1 MRSIAEYLSGKTL
14 FVTGATGFL
23 AKGFV
28 EKILFSAPEVAR
40 IYLLIRPRSR
50 SNGQIV
56 SDAERLETEILQ
68 SRAFERLRE
77 RWGGA
82 FSAVMAD
89 KLVAVAG
96 DLTEDGLGIAAD
108 RRERLVEDVDFVVNF
123 AGTVVFDEPID
134 SALEQNAMGAARVVA
149 FAKACRKAALVH
161 VSTAYVS
168 GRRTGRIP
176 EAPFP
181 QDRSISDLIN
191 GSAAGFDL
199 QGEIDAIRAFTREVE
214 EASRKPDLEAAFL
227 KQLRRQDR
235 GKRVTDYRKAHQVE
249 ALRQRWI
256 RKRLVDEGMR
266 RARRHGWNDSYT
278 LTKAMG
284 EQLIVKSRGD
294 LPTAIVRPSI
304 VESSLEDPE
313 PGWVEDLKVAD
324 PLIVH
329 YGKGRLSNFPI
340 DPGIVLDIIPVD
352 VLNNAVTAVLPQ
364 LHGSEE
370 MKVYHVASGSQNPVL
385 ASEMVELVYG
395 YFKSSPMQDRSGRPI
410 DVRPWQFISRRRF
423 NCLVAL
429 KYKLPLSMLKAAVD
443 YLPARWVSRYRRRV
457 TGMEAVLVR
466 LESLV
471 DTYCGY
477 THLDCEFE
485 TENTRRLYRALNP
498 EDQKV
503 FNFDVTRINWPQYI
517 QEIHIPGLKH
527 HVLKEGDGAVSVVA
541 ADTDG
546 PHVRF
551 GVQDRHQS

>member
-1 MRSIAEYLSGKTL
+1 MQSIAEYLSGKTL

-28 EKILFSAPEVAR
+28 EKILYSAPEVAR

-50 SNGQIV
+50 SNGQLV

-108 RRERLVEDVDFVVNF
+108 QRKCLVEDVDFVVNF

-134 SALEQNAMGAARVVA
+134 SALEQNAMGAARVVT

-168 GRRTGRIP
+168 GKRTGRIP

-181 QDRSISDLIN
+181 QDRSVSDLIN

-256 RKRLVDEGMR
+256 RKQLVDEGMR

-284 EQLIVKSRGD
+284 EQMIVKSRGD

-304 VESSLEDPE
+304 VESSLEDPV

-364 LHGSEE
+364 VHGSEE

-410 DVRPWQFISRRRF
+410 HVRPWQFISQRRF
-423 NCLVAL
+423 RCLVAL
-429 KYKLPLSMLKAAVD
+429 KYKLPLGLLKAAVD

-457 TGMEAVLVR
+457 TGMEAVLAR

-485 TENTRRLYRALNP
+485 TENTRRLYQALNP

-503 FNFDVTRINWPQYI
+503 FNFDVTRINWPEYI

-541 ADTDG
+541 AEADG
-546 PHVRF
+546 PHN
-551 GVQDRHQS
+551 

>member
-1 MRSIAEYLSGKTL
+1 MQSIAEYLSGKTL

-50 SNGQIV
+50 SNGQLV

-68 SRAFERLRE
+68 SRAFERLRA
-77 RWGGA
+77 RLGGA
-82 FSAVMAD
+82 FPAVMAD

-96 DLTEDGLGIAAD
+96 DLTEDGLGIAGGQ
-108 RRERLVEDVDFVVNF
+108 RERLVEDVDFVVNF

-168 GRRTGRIP
+168 GKRTGRIP

-181 QDRSISDLIN
+181 QDRSVSDLIN

-256 RKRLVDEGMR
+256 RKQLVDEGMR

-284 EQLIVKSRGD
+284 EQLIAKSRGD

-304 VESSLEDPE
+304 VESSLEDPV

-352 VLNNAVTAVLPQ
+352 VLNNAVAAVLPQ
-364 LHGSEE
+364 VHGSEE
-370 MKVYHVASGSQNPVL
+370 MKVYHVGLGLAESGSG
-385 ASEMVELVYG
+385 E
-395 YFKSSPMQDRSGRPI
+395 
-410 DVRPWQFISRRRF
+410 
-423 NCLVAL
+423 
-429 KYKLPLSMLKAAVD
+429 
-443 YLPARWVSRYRRRV
+443 
-457 TGMEAVLVR
+457 
-466 LESLV
+466 
-471 DTYCGY
+471 
-477 THLDCEFE
+477 
-485 TENTRRLYRALNP
+485 
-498 EDQKV
+498 
-503 FNFDVTRINWPQYI
+503 
-517 QEIHIPGLKH
+517 
-527 HVLKEGDGAVSVVA
+527 
-541 ADTDG
+541 
-546 PHVRF
+546 
-551 GVQDRHQS
+551 

>member
-1 MRSIAEYLSGKTL
+1 MQSIAEFLSGKTL

-28 EKILFSAPEVAR
+28 EKILFSAPDVAR

-56 SDAERLETEILQ
+56 SETERLESEILQ
-68 SRAFERLRE
+68 SRAFERLRTK
-77 RWGGA
+77 WGAA
-82 FSAVMAD
+82 FASVMSG
-89 KLVAVAG
+89 KVVAVAG
-96 DLTEDGLGIAAD
+96 DLTEDGLGISAD
-108 RRERLVEDVDFVVNF
+108 QREQLVEDVDFVVNY

-134 SALEQNAMGAARVVA
+134 SALEQNTMGAARVVG
-149 FAKACRKAALVH
+149 FANACRKAALVH

-168 GRRTGRIP
+168 GKRTGRIP
-176 EAPFP
+176 EAPIP
-181 QDRSISDLIN
+181 QDRSVSDLIN

-214 EASRKPDLEAAFL
+214 EASGEPGLEAAFL

-256 RKRLVDEGMR
+256 RKQMVDEGMR

-284 EQLIVKSRGD
+284 EQLVVKLRGA
-294 LPTAIVRPSI
+294 LPTAIVRPAI

-352 VLNNAVTAVLPQ
+352 VLSNAVTAVLPQ
-364 LHGSEE
+364 VHGSGE
-370 MKVYHVASGSQNPVL
+370 MKVYHVASGSQNPVR
-385 ASEMVELVYG
+385 ASEMVDLVYG
-395 YFKSSPMQDRSGRPI
+395 YFKSSPMRDRAGRPI
-410 DVRPWQFISRRRF
+410 DVRPWQFISQRRF
-423 NCLVAL
+423 RCLVAL
-429 KYKLPLSMLKAAVD
+429 KYKLPLSLLKAAVD

-457 TGMEAVLVR
+457 SGMEAVLER

-485 TENTRRLYRALNP
+485 TENTRRLFEALNP
-498 EDQKV
+498 EDRKV
-503 FNFDVTRINWPQYI
+503 FNFDVTRIDWREYI

-527 HVLKEGDGAVSVVA
+527 HVLKEGDGAVSA
-541 ADTDG
+541 MTAEAD
-546 PHVRF
+546 
-551 GVQDRHQS
+551 

>member
-1 MRSIAEYLSGKTL
+1 MQSIAEFLSGKTL

-28 EKILFSAPEVAR
+28 EKILFSAPDVAR

-50 SNGQIV
+50 SNGLIV
-56 SDAERLETEILQ
+56 SETERLESEILQ
-68 SRAFERLRE
+68 SRAFERLRAK
-77 RWGGA
+77 WGEA
-82 FSAVMAD
+82 FTSVMSG
-89 KLVAVAG
+89 KVVAVAG
-96 DLTEDGLGIAAD
+96 DLTEDGLGISAD
-108 RRERLVEDVDFVVNF
+108 QREQLVEDVDFVVNY

-134 SALEQNAMGAARVVA
+134 SALEQNTMGAARVVG
-149 FAKACRKAALVH
+149 FANACRKAALVH

-168 GRRTGRIP
+168 GKRTGRIP
-176 EAPFP
+176 EAPIP
-181 QDRSISDLIN
+181 QDRSVSDLIN

-214 EASRKPDLEAAFL
+214 EASGEPGLEAAFL

-256 RKRLVDEGMR
+256 RKQMVDEGMR
-266 RARRHGWNDSYT
+266 RARHHGWNDSYT

-284 EQLIVKSRGD
+284 EQLVVKLRGA
-294 LPTAIVRPSI
+294 LPTAIVRPAI

-352 VLNNAVTAVLPQ
+352 VLSNAVTAVLPQ
-364 LHGSEE
+364 VHGSGE
-370 MKVYHVASGSQNPVL
+370 MKVYHVASGSQNPVR

-395 YFKSSPMQDRSGRPI
+395 YFKSSPMRDRAGRPI
-410 DVRPWQFISRRRF
+410 DVRPWQFISQRRF
-423 NCLVAL
+423 RCLVAL
-429 KYKLPLSMLKAAVD
+429 KYKLPLSLLKAAVD

-457 TGMEAVLVR
+457 SGMEAVLER

-485 TENTRRLYRALNP
+485 TENTRRLFEALNP
-498 EDQKV
+498 EDRKV
-503 FNFDVTRINWPQYI
+503 FNFDVTRIDWREYI

-527 HVLKEGDGAVSVVA
+527 HVLKEGDGAVSA
-541 ADTDG
+541 MTAEAD
-546 PHVRF
+546 
-551 GVQDRHQS
+551 

>member
-1 MRSIAEYLSGKTL
+1 MQSIAEYLSGKTL

-40 IYLLIRPRSR
+40 IYLLIRSRSR
-50 SNGQIV
+50 TNGQLV

-68 SRAFERLRE
+68 SRAFERLRA
-77 RWGGA
+77 RWGA
-82 FSAVMAD
+82 AYPSVMSE
-89 KLVAVAG
+89 KVVAVAG
-96 DLTEDGLGIAAD
+96 DLTEDGLGISAD
-108 RRERLVEDVDFVVNF
+108 QRERLVEDVDFVVNF

-134 SALEQNAMGAARVVA
+134 SALEQNSMGAARVVA
-149 FAKACRKAALVH
+149 FAKTCRKAALVH

-168 GRRTGRIP
+168 GKRTGRIP

-181 QDRSISDLIN
+181 QNRSVSDLIN

-199 QGEIDAIRAFTREVE
+199 QGEIDAIRSFVE
-214 EASRKPDLEAAFL
+214 KVEAASREPGLEAVFL
-227 KQLRRQDR
+227 KQLRRQNR
-235 GKRVTDYRKAHQVE
+235 GKRVTDYRKTHQVE

-256 RKRLVDEGMR
+256 RKQLVDEGMR

-294 LPTAIVRPSI
+294 LPTAIVRPAI

-329 YGKGRLSNFPI
+329 YGKGRLWNFPI

-352 VLNNAVTAVLPQ
+352 VLNNAVAAVLPQ
-364 LHGSEE
+364 VHGSEE
-370 MKVYHVASGSQNPVL
+370 MKVYQVASGSQNPVR

-395 YFKSSPMQDRSGRPI
+395 YFKSCPMQDRNGRPI

-423 NCLVAL
+423 RCLVAL
-429 KYKLPLSMLKAAVD
+429 KYRLPLCLLKAAVD
-443 YLPARWVSRYRRRV
+443 FLPARWVSRYRRRV
-457 TGMEAVLVR
+457 SGMEAMLER

-471 DTYCGY
+471 DTYCEY

-485 TENTRRLYRALNP
+485 TENTRRLFQALNP
-498 EDQKV
+498 EDQKQ
-503 FNFDVTRINWPQYI
+503 FNFDVTRINWREYI

-527 HVLKEGDGAVSVVA
+527 HVLKEGDGAISVLNA
-541 ADTDG
+541 RAD
-546 PHVRF
+546 
-551 GVQDRHQS
+551 

>member
-1 MRSIAEYLSGKTL
+1 MQSISEFLSGKTL

-50 SNGQIV
+50 SNGQRV
-56 SDAERLETEILQ
+56 SEAERLESEVLQ
-68 SRAFERLRE
+68 TRAFARLRQK
-77 RWGGA
+77 WGAA
-82 FSAVMAD
+82 FPSVMAD
-89 KLVAVAG
+89 KVAAVPG
-96 DLTEDGLGIAAD
+96 DLTEDGLGIASD
-108 RRERLVEDVDFVVNF
+108 QHERLVHEVDFVVNF

-134 SALEQNAMGAARVVA
+134 SALEQNTMGAARVVA

-168 GRRTGRIP
+168 GQRTGRIP

-181 QDRSISDLIN
+181 QDRSASDLIN
-191 GSAAGFDL
+191 GSQAGFDL
-199 QGEIDAIRAFTREVE
+199 QGEIDAIRAFAQEVE
-214 EASRKPDLEAAFL
+214 AASKKPDLEAAFL

-256 RKRLVDEGMR
+256 RKQLVDEGMR
-266 RARRHGWNDSYT
+266 RARRFGWNDSYT

-294 LPTAIVRPSI
+294 LPTAIVRPAI

-340 DPGIVLDIIPVD
+340 DPGIVLDIVPVD
-352 VLNNAVTAVLPQ
+352 VLNNAVAAVLPQ
-364 LHGSEE
+364 VHGSRE
-370 MKVYHVASGSQNPVL
+370 MKVYQVASGSQNPVRVG
-385 ASEMVELVYG
+385 EMVELVYG
-395 YFKSSPMQDRSGRPI
+395 YFKTSPMQDRYGRPI
-410 DVRPWQFISRRRF
+410 EVRPWQCISRRRF
-423 NCLVAL
+423 CWIVAL
-429 KYKLPLSMLKAAVD
+429 KYKLPLSLLKAAVD
-443 YLPARWVSRYRRRV
+443 YLPARWFSRYRRRV
-457 TGMEAVLVR
+457 SGMEAMLQR

-471 DTYCGY
+471 DIYCGY

-485 TENTRRLYRALNP
+485 TENTRRLFQALNP

-503 FNFDVTRINWPQYI
+503 FNFDVTRIDWRQYI

-527 HVLKEGDGAVSVVA
+527 HVLKEGDGAVSVLTA
-541 ADTDG
+541 EAD
-546 PHVRF
+546 
-551 GVQDRHQS
+551 

>member
-1 MRSIAEYLSGKTL
+1 MQSIAEFLSGKTL

-28 EKILFSAPEVAR
+28 EKILFSAPDVAR

-56 SDAERLETEILQ
+56 SDTERLESEILQ
-68 SRAFERLRE
+68 SRAFERLRTK
-77 RWGGA
+77 WGAA
-82 FSAVMAD
+82 FASVMSG
-89 KLVAVAG
+89 KVVAVAG
-96 DLTEDGLGIAAD
+96 DLTEDGLGISAD
-108 RRERLVEDVDFVVNF
+108 QREQLVEDVDFVVNY

-134 SALEQNAMGAARVVA
+134 SALEQNTMGAARVVG
-149 FAKACRKAALVH
+149 FANACRKAALVH

-168 GRRTGRIP
+168 GKRTGRIP
-176 EAPFP
+176 EAPIP
-181 QDRSISDLIN
+181 QDRSVSDLIN

-214 EASRKPDLEAAFL
+214 EASGEPGLEAAFL

-256 RKRLVDEGMR
+256 RRQMVDEGMR

-284 EQLIVKSRGD
+284 EQLVVKLRGD
-294 LPTAIVRPSI
+294 LPTAIVRPAI

-352 VLNNAVTAVLPQ
+352 VLSNAVIAVLPQ
-364 LHGSEE
+364 VHGSGE
-370 MKVYHVASGSQNPVL
+370 MKVYHVASGSQNPVR

-395 YFKSSPMQDRSGRPI
+395 YFKSSPMRDRAGRPI
-410 DVRPWQFISRRRF
+410 DVRPWQFISQRRF
-423 NCLVAL
+423 RCLVAL
-429 KYKLPLSMLKAAVD
+429 KYKLPLSLLKAAVD

-457 TGMEAVLVR
+457 SGMEAVLER

-485 TENTRRLYRALNP
+485 TENTRRLFEALNP
-498 EDQKV
+498 EDRKV
-503 FNFDVTRINWPQYI
+503 FNFDVTRIDWREYI

-527 HVLKEGDGAVSVVA
+527 HVLKEGDGAVSA
-541 ADTDG
+541 MTAEAD
-546 PHVRF
+546 
-551 GVQDRHQS
+551 